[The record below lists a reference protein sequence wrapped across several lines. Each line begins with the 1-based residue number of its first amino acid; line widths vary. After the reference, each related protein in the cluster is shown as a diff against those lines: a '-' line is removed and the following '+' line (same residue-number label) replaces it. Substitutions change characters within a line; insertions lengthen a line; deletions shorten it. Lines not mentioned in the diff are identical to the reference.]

1 MPQRLIISLLIAVLA
16 PLAVAADPA
25 GRWRTIDDDTG
36 EARSIV
42 EISMAGGTLS
52 GKVLRLFNPTEPN
65 PRCTQCS
72 GEREGQPIEGMT
84 VLWGLVPEDGEW
96 VDGRVLDPESGK
108 EYNAK
113 VKLVDDGARLELRG
127 YLGMPMLGRTQVWER
142 VE

>member
-1 MPQRLIISLLIAVLA
+1 MPNRFIIALLVTALA
-16 PLAVAADPA
+16 PLAVAADPE

-42 EISMAGGTLS
+42 ELSVADGTLS
-52 GKVLRLFNPTEPN
+52 GKILRLFNPSEPN